1 MNCFWHLLG
10 TDFRRHRWVLLLWL
24 VIATASAATVGL
36 MPTAAATPRAAS
48 QAGLLY
54 FLLSCTYVALFVC
67 LVPLVVQGDAAVG
80 SDVFWM
86 TRPIPPRSLFAEKL
100 ALLFAALALLPVAA
114 DGVLMAAYG
123 VPLGDAAGV
132 AAQGVFFKLL
142 WIVVLM
148 ILAVLTAS
156 LPRFA
161 LLAAVVMAL
170 AVGMVAAS
178 VAMTVSQFNDDPPL
192 SQTGTIFSETAF
204 MLAVGS
210 LLAAGLLLSMVQYAT
225 RRRARSIVVG
235 GVCAIFGFAAAA
247 SVPTPTADQIGDAP
261 GWARDSSRVHLSANP
276 DEARISTQFPT
287 RSARGWKLVSAPV
300 YVAGLESAW
309 SAEIKIRESTWRT
322 NARTAWASPAPITS
336 QLARIEKDETSITT
350 ATRQLLGVSRVV
362 QVQPSWDR
370 PPSATLA
377 VIDDRKFPSLP
388 GEPGTYAAKATVSL
402 IRHSIEGALPLKEG
416 VEFRHGARRV
426 SISRVYRD
434 AGGVTILLRVSY
446 ANSMFNGEPSGE
458 RSYFVRSPVASEAIP
473 ASLEPADVSGLSFLP
488 WMTFMGGGGSSYSY
502 EGSGFNVQ
510 SWLLKVGSISGP
522 NGPIWR
528 LTDGWLSHA
537 EFVVVTSRRE
547 GSVDRDLLVDNFPL
561 RTAPEATTQ

>member
-1 MNCFWHLLG
+1 MNGFWHLLS
-10 TDFRRHRWVLLLWL
+10 TDLRRHRWLLLLWL
-24 VIATASAATVGL
+24 VIATGSAVTVGL
-36 MPTAAATPRAAS
+36 MPMAAATPRAAS

-86 TRPIPPRSLFAEKL
+86 TRPISPRSLFAQKL
-100 ALLFAALALLPVAA
+100 ALLFAALAVLPVAA
-114 DGVLMAAYG
+114 DCVLMAAYG
-123 VPLGDAAGV
+123 VPVRDAAGV

-142 WIVVLM
+142 WMALLM

-161 LLAAVVMAL
+161 LLAGVVMA
-170 AVGMVAAS
+170 AVVGMVAAS

-192 SQTGTIFSETAF
+192 SQTGTLFSETAF

-210 LLAAGLLLSMVQYAT
+210 LLAGGLLLCLVQYAT

-247 SVPTPTADQIGDAP
+247 SVPTPTAEQIGDAP
-261 GWARDSSRVHLSANP
+261 GWARDSSRVQLSANP
-276 DEARISTQFPT
+276 DEARTSTQFAS

-300 YVAGLESAW
+300 YVAGLEPAW
-309 SAEIKIRESTWRT
+309 SAEIRIRQSTWQT
-322 NARTAWASPAPITS
+322 KARPAWASPAPITS
-336 QLARIEKDETSITT
+336 QPARIEKDETSITT

-370 PPSATLA
+370 PPSDVLA
-377 VIDDRKFPSLP
+377 VIDDHRFQSLP
-388 GEPGTYAAKATVSL
+388 GEPGAYAAKATVSL
-402 IRHSIEGALPLKEG
+402 IRHSIEGALPLKQG
-416 VEFRHGARRV
+416 VEYRHGARRV

-458 RSYFVRSPVASEAIP
+458 RSYFIRNPVASEAIP

-488 WMTFMGGGGSSYSY
+488 WMALMGGGGYGG

-528 LTDGWLSHA
+528 LTDGWLGNA

-547 GSVDRDLLVDNFPL
+547 GSVDRDLHVDNFPL
-561 RTAPEATTQ
+561 RTAGEAETP